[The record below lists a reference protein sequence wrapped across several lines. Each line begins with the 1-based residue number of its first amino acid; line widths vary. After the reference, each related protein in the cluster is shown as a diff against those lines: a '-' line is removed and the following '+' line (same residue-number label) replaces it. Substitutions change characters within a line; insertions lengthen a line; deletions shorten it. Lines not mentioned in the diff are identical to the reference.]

1 MNPISSLEKIGFSNK
16 KARVYLALLELG
28 NAVPADIAKKA
39 QMKRTTVYNIL
50 PELLADGL
58 VKTSVTQKKKI
69 YFIEDTRDL
78 LERTRAQQV
87 VLQDVLPELAAL
99 HNVISVKPRIRFLEG
114 AAGAL
119 DFFHATLAYSR
130 PGDVIYEFV
139 GPKAFY
145 TMLPKDIAN
154 NYVPDRVRKKI
165 RIRIIASPSDVADAM
180 AERAEQ
186 ELREIKF
193 VEELDRDF
201 NAAMVVY
208 AHHVGFISFT
218 ENFTGVILESVEIS
232 RMMRAMFEKMWKAI

>member
-28 NAVPADIAKKA
+28 NAVPTDIAKKA
-39 QMKRTTVYNIL
+39 QLKRTTVYNIL

-78 LERTRAQQV
+78 LERTRAQQL
-87 VLQDVLPELAAL
+87 VLQDVLPELAAM
-99 HNVISVKPRIRFLEG
+99 HNVISTKPRVRFLEG
-114 AAGAL
+114 EAGVR
-119 DFFHATLAYSR
+119 DFFHATLEYSH
-130 PGDVIYEFV
+130 PGDIIYELV

-145 TMLPKDIAN
+145 TKLPKDIAN
-154 NYVPDRVRKKI
+154 SYVPDRMRKKI
-165 RIRIIASPSDVADAM
+165 RIRIIASPSDVAAGM
-180 AERAEQ
+180 AKRAQQ

-193 VEELDRDF
+193 IEGLEKEF

-218 ENFTGVILESVEIS
+218 ENFTGVILESVAIS
-232 RMMRAMFEKMWKAI
+232 RMMRTMFEKMWNAI